1 MANDR
6 QFPEPRS
13 ISDALAQ
20 KRALERDI
28 MNIERQLAEPIRME
42 GNQPMAKKEYRG
54 WRSKAHASLV
64 FKKAEQT
71 YLKDW
76 IKERR
81 RQIEAGKLGIRGM
94 DEPRELLLKTRQELK
109 RLMEDDSTDIP
120 ALYNAIDQYLQHVA

>member
-6 QFPEPRS
+6 QYQEPRS
-13 ISDALAQ
+13 ISEATAR

-28 MNIERQLAEPIRME
+28 MNIERQLAEPVRME
-42 GNQPMAKKEYRG
+42 EGRPMAKKEYRS

-64 FKKAEQT
+64 FKKAEQA

-81 RQIEAGKLGIRGM
+81 RQIELGKLGIYK
-94 DEPRELLLKTRQELK
+94 DEPKELLLKTHQELK
-109 RLMEDDSTDIP
+109 KLLEDRATDIP